1 MRSFRRYIAVSR
13 VTAARERCAV
23 TVICW
28 ISRERGAALTLLT
41 ERLTAMLKSMCVGLK
56 LTKDGNVLLRE
67 MQIQNPTAI
76 MIARTAVAQDDITG
90 DGTTTTVLVIGELLK
105 QAERYLNEGLHPR
118 VIVEGFDV
126 AKRESLKFLETF
138 KRAAP
143 GVEAPDREMLL
154 CVARTALRTKLR
166 EELADKLTTIV
177 VDAVLCI
184 AKPEEPIDLHMVEIM
199 TMKHQTDN
207 ETKLIQG
214 LVLDHGARHPDMK
227 RYVEDAFVL
236 TCNISLEYE
245 RSEVNSTFMYTD
257 AEQRE
262 KMVAAERAYTDE
274 TVRKVIAL
282 KKQVCD
288 GNDKGFVVITQKGID
303 PISLDMLCKEGIMGL
318 RRAKRRNMERLVLAC
333 GGQCINS
340 VEELSPEILGHAGE
354 VYEYVLG
361 DEKYT
366 FVEKV
371 VNPTSCTV
379 LLKGSND
386 HTIAQLKDA
395 VRDGLRA
402 VKNVLTDKAV
412 VPGAGAFEMALNKH
426 LKENVTKMVEGRA
439 KRGVEAFRGSHA
451 RDPEDTR
458 GEQRLR
464 SARRHHR
471 HARGAR
477 QRQRRRFR
485 HQHRRA
491 LRPYHE
497 WYLRQLPRQTANSAL
512 CAHHRHAIALHG

>member
-1 MRSFRRYIAVSR
+1 
-13 VTAARERCAV
+13 
-23 TVICW
+23 
-28 ISRERGAALTLLT
+28 
-41 ERLTAMLKSMCVGLK
+41 
-56 LTKDGNVLLRE
+56 
-67 MQIQNPTAI
+67 
-76 MIARTAVAQDDITG
+76 
-90 DGTTTTVLVIGELLK
+90 
-105 QAERYLNEGLHPR
+105 
-118 VIVEGFDV
+118 
-126 AKRESLKFLETF
+126 
-138 KRAAP
+138 
-143 GVEAPDREMLL
+143 
-154 CVARTALRTKLR
+154 
-166 EELADKLTTIV
+166 
-177 VDAVLCI
+177 
-184 AKPEEPIDLHMVEIM
+184 
-199 TMKHQTDN
+199 MKHQTDD

-366 FVEKV
+366 FVEKSRQPDV
-371 VNPTSCTV
+371 V
-379 LLKGSND
+379 
-386 HTIAQLKDA
+386 H
-395 VRDGLRA
+395 
-402 VKNVLTDKAV
+402 
-412 VPGAGAFEMALNKH
+412 GAFER
-426 LKENVTKMVEGRA
+426 VER
-439 KRGVEAFRGSHA
+439 SHH
-451 RDPEDTR
+451 
-458 GEQRLR
+458 R
-464 SARRHHR
+464 SAQGC
-471 HARGAR
+471 GAR
-477 QRQRRRFR
+477 WLACGEERVDRQGGGSGRG
-485 HQHRRA
+485 
-491 LRPYHE
+491 
-497 WYLRQLPRQTANSAL
+497 
-512 CAHHRHAIALHG
+512 CV